1 MKNTEIVAR
10 NLTAANYGEDYE
22 AVRRILEKLTEEEI
36 DILLYNCY
44 STAEKGALGAF
55 ESRILYED

>member
-1 MKNTEIVAR
+1 MKNVEIVAR
-10 NLTAANYGEDYE
+10 NLTAVNYGEDYE
-22 AVRRILEKLTEEEI
+22 AIKRILEKLTEEEI

-44 STAEKGALGAF
+44 STAEKGALDAF